1 MVTEIVDLDLS
12 SNSSFKIITMQGDIA
27 SRFIEFH
34 LTYNNETF
42 DLTGKT
48 VSCRYLNDDKTTI
61 TTNLVIND
69 KKNGICTLDVPYTL
83 MKNPYTSRCELVIK
97 QSNEILSTI
106 PFTVEVVKSLVKSSV
121 VESSDEFGA
130 LNEALWKIDG
140 VKSEIEKVNSKIE
153 KNDSQLDNIA
163 KGSLITNKHDKP
175 LLSIIFDD
183 GVRNV
188 FTNGREWFKA
198 NNVNIGLAIHNNTFQ
213 KKQLPT
219 QLEVEEISILLND
232 GHEILS
238 HGYKDEY
245 LNTELSWAEWLIKG
259 SVDMYRDYGIN
270 CRGYVPAGGIILDK
284 YLSLVRENFDY
295 AFCNYSN
302 EEVDYEKD
310 KYHINRIQIDTIPYS
325 VIEPILINVASKK
338 GMLFLFSHDLK
349 TSSNECDNINS
360 IAAIINKAR
369 ELGYDVD
376 TPNNCLIKAGVIDS
390 YDRKNKNYRYNLLN
404 DKTFDSWN
412 FLNHADVSSSNII
425 KDYKSNPLKN
435 IRCGIN
441 NSKVGEYITLL
452 GELDIELSDVNMFGE
467 FSFKLRNELGKR
479 GNKISVSLMG
489 YNEESFVKYLTYH
502 EFVIGTDGEEYD
514 NSVKFGVDKESLV
527 NKIKINITLTSEYEG
542 SFICRLS
549 EPYLSLYQY

>member
-1 MVTEIVDLDLS
+1 MAIKRATYQYDNGIEFDEIMFKTTADQVVEDNSRRFVSDDEKTKWNGKADLELLETVDNDLQETKNEIKVSLSKKTNFLVDNTSNIDIPNVDEKLEEVNKKYTEINNKFTEISITLD
-12 SNSSFKIITMQGDIA
+12 D
-27 SRFIEFH
+27 
-34 LTYNNETF
+34 
-42 DLTGKT
+42 
-48 VSCRYLNDDKTTI
+48 TI
-61 TTNLVIND
+61 DYVIDSTTNAEIPNVDEKLEEINNQY
-69 KKNGICTLDVPYTL
+69 K
-83 MKNPYTSRCELVIK
+83 
-97 QSNEILSTI
+97 EI
-106 PFTVEVVKSLVKSSV
+106 
-121 VESSDEFGA
+121 
-130 LNEALWKIDG
+130 N
-140 VKSEIEKVNSKIE
+140 
-153 KNDSQLDNIA
+153 SQLDNIA
-163 KGSLITNKHDKP
+163 NGSVITNKHDKP
-175 LLSIIFDD
+175 LLAIIFDD

-188 FTNGREWFKA
+188 FSNGREWFKA

-213 KKQLPT
+213 KKQIPS
-219 QLEVEEISILLND
+219 QLEIEEISILLND

-245 LNTELSWAEWLIKG
+245 LNTELPWAEWLIKG
-259 SVDMYRDYGIN
+259 SADMYRDYGIN

-284 YLSLVRENFDY
+284 YVPLVRKNFDY

-302 EEVDYEKD
+302 EEVDYKKD
-310 KYHINRIQIDTIPYS
+310 KYHINRVQIDSIPYS
-325 VIEPILINVASKK
+325 AIEPILINVASKK
-338 GMLFLFSHDLK
+338 GILFLFSHDLK

-360 IAAIINKAR
+360 ISAIINKAR

-412 FLNHADVSSSNII
+412 FLNHTDVSPSNII

-489 YNEESFVKYLTYH
+489 YNGGTFVKYLTYH
-502 EFVIGTDGEEYD
+502 DFVIGTDGEEYD

-527 NKIKINITLTSEYEG
+527 NKIKINITLISEYEG

>member
-1 MVTEIVDLDLS
+1 MAYEKTLWKDRV
-12 SNSSFKIITMQGDIA
+12 
-27 SRFIEFH
+27 IEKPN
-34 LTYNNETF
+34 TYRSVENP
-42 DLTGKT
+42 DG
-48 VSCRYLNDDKTTI
+48 TI
-61 TTNLVIND
+61 TLYPITGQV
-69 KKNGICTLDVPYTL
+69 
-83 MKNPYTSRCELVIK
+83 
-97 QSNEILSTI
+97 
-106 PFTVEVVKSLVKSSV
+106 
-121 VESSDEFGA
+121 
-130 LNEALWKIDG
+130 
-140 VKSEIEKVNSKIE
+140 IEKGTPISAANLNKIE
-153 KNDSQLDNIA
+153 DGIVELGEQLDTIA

-198 NNVNIGLAIHNNTFQ
+198 NDVNIGLAIHNNTFQ

-284 YLSLVRENFDY
+284 YLPLVRENFDY

-302 EEVDYEKD
+302 EEVDYKKD
-310 KYHINRIQIDTIPYS
+310 KYHINRVQIDTTPYS
-325 VIEPILINVASKK
+325 TIEPILINVASKK
-338 GMLFLFSHDLK
+338 GILFLFSHDLK

-360 IAAIINKAR
+360 ISAIINKAR

-376 TPNNCLIKAGVIDS
+376 TPNNCLIKAGVIDN

-412 FLNHADVSSSNII
+412 FSNHTDVSPSNII
-425 KDYKSNPLKN
+425 KDYKLNPLKN

-441 NSKVGEYITLL
+441 NSKAGEYITLL

-489 YNEESFVKYLTYH
+489 YNEGSFVKYLTYH
-502 EFVIGTDGEEYD
+502 DFVIGTDGEEYD